1 MSYHVSVAAALV
13 AMMALSTDA
22 GAMVYCKSVG
32 VPKGC
37 VARPGARW
45 RRGRTRRRRG
55 RSWRRG
61 RTRHTGEPGRSGQ
74 PRRAALTRPFACHRM
89 RHHTARHESNG
100 VIETVTSRGHN
111 ATN

>member
-32 VPKGC
+32 CTEGVRR
-37 VARPGARW
+37 AAWRSW
-45 RRGRTRRRRG
+45 RRGRTRRRRW

-61 RTRHTGEPGRSGQ
+61 RTRHTGEPGGPVNRVG
-74 PRRAALTRPFACHRM
+74 
-89 RHHTARHESNG
+89 RH
-100 VIETVTSRGHN
+100 
-111 ATN
+111 